1 MLFLYFIL
9 LFNNSIHSSYNNWV
23 SILGGDVLI
32 KKDYKD
38 LNKHEKNQRL
48 IEIAKVFFK
57 LGVMA
62 FGGPAAHIAMME
74 DEIIEKRKWISRE
87 KFMDLIGTT
96 NLIPGPNSTE
106 MAILIG
112 IERAGILGLVLAG
125 ISFILPSMAITL
137 VFAFIYVKYG
147 SIPEVHNIL
156 NGIKPVIIAMIL
168 HALYRLSK
176 STIKSKAQI
185 ILAIFIGVIYL
196 FGIGEISLLFI
207 AGFIFTIF
215 SNKDKISNK
224 LRAIEPI
231 SLSLLFLT
239 FFKIGAV
246 LYGSGYVLLAFLET
260 EFIEK
265 LHILTMPQLIDAVAI
280 GEFTPGP
287 IFTTSTFIG
296 YILNGLSGG
305 LIATIGVFLPSFIVV
320 LLIKPILP
328 KLRSSPWASGMLD
341 GINVGSLVLMTA
353 VTIKLGISS
362 LTNWMTITI
371 FIASFYIQSKF
382 KTNSALLVLGG
393 LIGWF
398 VGIYI

>member
-1 MLFLYFIL
+1 M
-9 LFNNSIHSSYNNWV
+9 
-23 SILGGDVLI
+23 I